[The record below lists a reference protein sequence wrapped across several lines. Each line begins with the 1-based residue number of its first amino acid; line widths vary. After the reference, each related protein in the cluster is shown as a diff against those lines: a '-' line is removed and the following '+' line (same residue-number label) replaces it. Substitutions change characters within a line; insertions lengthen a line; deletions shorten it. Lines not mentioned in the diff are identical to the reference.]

1 MYSFHSS
8 LEEKNQLLHTLTTYG
23 IETTVDRAKKK
34 DRIREWI
41 QASAIVEEYEEDES
55 DLNEDIRVVYEDE
68 DEEPSSMK
76 GRHFPETRPVVRN
89 ETRRHKN
96 RTHGSSARKRQPI
109 KRQPTERKIPF
120 APQVAEERETIA
132 RFASFPN
139 GDPNLALLKNGTSND
154 TTSPLSLKAEANVE
168 DRKASM
174 NGQMINNCPIM
185 TSLNV
190 QDESILT
197 NSGGNGF
204 KPNSQETKPTLSP
217 QLEFQDHRAAIDN
230 ASLSKNPQLP
240 NRKHRSQTAPFPASP
255 ELLNGSGGSESS
267 ARRSQSAVVLA
278 NSTQQ
283 PDRSKMGI
291 GRPVERSVMPVTNG
305 QSSVARGES
314 AAPRAEHRS
323 ATQSMSRVENAP
335 VAMLPRVE
343 NQSNVARNEKSG
355 PTGPIAMNPLA
366 LPAASHL
373 VMQSFNAMQG
383 INNQVVA
390 GDNNNNPGVNS
401 PRNSSCSTPS
411 KVLTPKNSPTT
422 TPART
427 CTPPKHKGSL
437 RVEESVVYYGKD
449 PFEHY
454 GIAQGAI
461 LRDRIARRGSMESE
475 NRSVSNWG
483 SMFDFGFA
491 WHWRL
496 EDGEVVEGWRG
507 LRMGRDTVHRV
518 LVWPRYTRRV
528 SGYVAKRVFGGGEI
542 WSRWG
547 IGDWYYTYWRGL
559 IPCIWGIER
568 DRFMVYFEF
577 GEGGVGDI
585 FPRCCFSY
593 ETIFF
598 LKLNTNDGMEYLKM
612 IARDV
617 A

>member
-1 MYSFHSS
+1 MFKRLLDPKTEKRPVSVLEVNKYLEDRWLAKLGAEKAMNGNDRSELSLSLSLFLYPPHRFDVCTGGADERDELCPSMYSFHSS

-96 RTHGSSARKRQPI
+96 RAHGSSARKRQPI

-154 TTSPLSLKAEANVE
+154 TTLSLKTEANVE
-168 DRKASM
+168 DQKPLV
-174 NGQMINNCPIM
+174 NGQMIDNSPT

-197 NSGGNGF
+197 NNGGNGF
-204 KPNSQETKPTLSP
+204 KPNSQEVIPKPIPSS
-217 QLEFQDHRAAIDN
+217 QLGFQDHLTTIPVDN

-255 ELLNGSGGSESS
+255 VLNGSGGSESS

-305 QSSVARGES
+305 QSPVARGES
-314 AAPRAEHRS
+314 STPRVEHRS
-323 ATQSMSRVENAP
+323 ATQSMSRVENAS
-335 VAMLPRVE
+335 VAMPPIVARVE
-343 NQSNVARNEKSG
+343 NQSNVMIVARNEKSG
-355 PTGPIAMNPLA
+355 SIVVNPHA
-366 LPAASHL
+366 LSAASHL
-373 VMQSFNAMQG
+373 VMQSFNAIQG

-390 GDNNNNPGVNS
+390 GDNNNPGSNLPNS
-401 PRNSSCSTPS
+401 PRNSSPSSTPS

-427 CTPPKHKGSL
+427 CTPPKHKGSH

-475 NRSVSNWG
+475 NRSVSN
-483 SMFDFGFA
+483 
-491 WHWRL
+491 
-496 EDGEVVEGWRG
+496 
-507 LRMGRDTVHRV
+507 
-518 LVWPRYTRRV
+518 
-528 SGYVAKRVFGGGEI
+528 
-542 WSRWG
+542 
-547 IGDWYYTYWRGL
+547 
-559 IPCIWGIER
+559 
-568 DRFMVYFEF
+568 
-577 GEGGVGDI
+577 
-585 FPRCCFSY
+585 
-593 ETIFF
+593 
-598 LKLNTNDGMEYLKM
+598 
-612 IARDV
+612 
-617 A
+617 

>member
-168 DRKASM
+168 DRKALM

-190 QDESILT
+190 QNESILT

-335 VAMLPRVE
+335 VAMLPAARAE

-427 CTPPKHKGSL
+427 CTPPKHKGSH

-475 NRSVSNWG
+475 NRSVSN
-483 SMFDFGFA
+483 
-491 WHWRL
+491 
-496 EDGEVVEGWRG
+496 
-507 LRMGRDTVHRV
+507 
-518 LVWPRYTRRV
+518 
-528 SGYVAKRVFGGGEI
+528 
-542 WSRWG
+542 
-547 IGDWYYTYWRGL
+547 
-559 IPCIWGIER
+559 
-568 DRFMVYFEF
+568 
-577 GEGGVGDI
+577 
-585 FPRCCFSY
+585 
-593 ETIFF
+593 
-598 LKLNTNDGMEYLKM
+598 
-612 IARDV
+612 
-617 A
+617 

>member
-154 TTSPLSLKAEANVE
+154 TTSPLSLKADVE

-518 LVWPRYTRRV
+518 LVWPRYTHRV
-528 SGYVAKRVFGGGEI
+528 SGYVARRVFGGGEI

>member
-305 QSSVARGES
+305 QSSMARGES

-507 LRMGRDTVHRV
+507 LRMGRDTVHHV

-528 SGYVAKRVFGGGEI
+528 SGYVARRVFGGGEI

>member
-518 LVWPRYTRRV
+518 LVWPRYTHRV
-528 SGYVAKRVFGGGEI
+528 SGYVARRVFGGGEI